1 MKKDIEKN
9 KNIFRS
15 CNIPFIEINDQDILI
30 KTANTDYCIS
40 MSPLGNNPYVFKVYD
55 RGAEKTE
62 IISKEVFIRK
72 MCRYFELDFKHWDT
86 KAKTVQESYIKGMP
100 KEIKIGGEYTT
111 TWANPV
117 AKWIL
122 KENINDDDVILRSPK
137 TGREI
142 LSKYSD
148 LRVWIK
154 QK

>member
-9 KNIFRS
+9 KNILRS

-30 KTANTDYCIS
+30 KTANTDYCVS

-55 RGAEKTE
+55 RDAEKTE
-62 IISKEVFIRK
+62 IISKEVFVRK
-72 MCRYFELDFKHWDT
+72 MCRYFKIDFKHWDT
-86 KAKTVQESYIKGMP
+86 KAKTVQETYIKGMP

-122 KENINDDDVILRSPK
+122 TENINDDDVILRSPK

-142 LSKYSD
+142 LSKYCD

-154 QK
+154 QN